1 MASTVGVLLG
11 YVITA
16 AFITNMTWHWSFYFQ
31 SLCLIPIFLAA
42 VITPARYLD
51 ISNHEENKE
60 ESIAKVGVAE
70 ETSPSKSN

>member
-31 SLCLIPIFLAA
+31 SLCIVPIWLFLA
-42 VITPARYLD
+42 ITPSKYLD
-51 ISNHEENKE
+51 IQNKPAE
-60 ESIAKVGVAE
+60 QEKEKESPPI
-70 ETSPSKSN
+70 NQRN